1 MSTTG
6 AEVMGMIGATL
17 GASVLELRDSLI
29 RLTLSPEAV
38 ARLLSGRVT
47 RPQLTAPGPRDR
59 PVIVPHDL
67 GPRTRP
73 RVARS
78 VRPWHRSTAGGRQ
91 LAT

>member
-29 RLTLSPEAV
+29 RLTLSPEAI

-47 RPQLTAPGPRDR
+47 
-59 PVIVPHDL
+59 
-67 GPRTRP
+67 
-73 RVARS
+73 
-78 VRPWHRSTAGGRQ
+78 
-91 LAT
+91 